1 MNLDSD
7 RPHGNIKIHVFGNL
21 QTYGGKPAEEEDEP
35 AEDEPERFRPEI
47 EV

>member
-21 QTYGGKPAEEEDEP
+21 QTYGGKPAEDEP
-35 AEDEPERFRPEI
+35 AEDEPERFRNEI